1 MPSLAHA
8 LVSGLGPGGFCT
20 VRPSK
25 PPLSAVD
32 TVREPW
38 WCSDRNWWLSV
49 SALPAERRRGGSGGT
64 SLAAPAA
71 EECTVERRTG
81 PGAANAG
88 ASGTLNGDSRLRR
101 RMAGAF
107 GFMYDAR
114 YDAPPSVRSAAVWLP
129 AGSQD
134 DRRPDACRGSLKCD
148 DCCSS
153 IAVEA
158 ITILRIRESWHDV
171 AMLVS
176 QQCN

>member
-8 LVSGLGPGGFCT
+8 SVSDLGPCGFCT

-25 PPLSAVD
+25 PLLSAVD

-38 WCSDRNWWLSV
+38 CSAQKWWLSV
-49 SALPAERRRGGSGGT
+49 SALPAERRRGGSGGV
-64 SLAAPAA
+64 SLAAPAG
-71 EECTVERRTG
+71 ECTVERRTG
-81 PGAANAG
+81 PGAAKAG
-88 ASGTLNGDSRLRR
+88 ASGTLNGDSKLRR
-101 RMAGAF
+101 RVTGAF

-114 YDAPPSVRSAAVWLP
+114 YDAPPSVRRAAVWLHV
-129 AGSQD
+129 GSQD

-158 ITILRIRESWHDV
+158 VTILRGSHGVFLCSLPLQHFD
-171 AMLVS
+171 
-176 QQCN
+176 